1 MKNTLHLLIVCFF
14 FAVSE
19 GISQVNLVPNPSFE
33 EYNTCPEFG
42 NQLIESVNLWKSPNT
57 NSPDYFNSCVT
68 VQNGHS
74 IPQNV
79 YGFQEARTGD
89 AYAGIR
95 SMAGADGNNIREYIQ
110 IELTEILIQNN
121 TYKIDFFVSLADNS
135 MYSCN
140 DIGVFLSQNDVFQNN
155 DLNMNYNPQVIN
167 NTIENKLNDKTDWIK
182 ISLNYLASGNERFI
196 TIGNF
201 KSNDLSDTTHLN
213 DGTTYNTSYHYI
225 DDVSIILNAENSL
238 NEVKY
243 NKLKVFPNP
252 VFDNLVIE
260 VENILFDEIK
270 FFNCVGTEMK
280 INLKIEDLN
289 NGNKMLNLNYL
300 TKGVYFLKFIYGN
313 EIITKK
319 IIKS

>member
-1 MKNTLHLLIVCFF
+1 MKKFISSFLLCF
-14 FAVSE
+14 ALLE
-19 GISQVNLVPNPSFE
+19 GYGQVNLVPNPSFE
-33 EYNTCPEFG
+33 DYNTCPEFG

-110 IELTEILIQNN
+110 IELSETLIQNN
-121 TYKIDFFVSLADNS
+121 TYKIEFFVSLADNS

-140 DIGVFLSQNDVFQNN
+140 DIGVFLSQNNVFQNN
-155 DLNMNYNPQVIN
+155 DLNMNYNPQVFN
-167 NTIENKLNDKTDWIK
+167 NGIENKLNDKNNWIK
-182 ISLNYLASGNERFI
+182 VSLNHLAIGNERFI

-201 KSNDLSDTTHLN
+201 KPNDLSDTTHLN

-225 DDVSIILNAENSL
+225 DDVSIILDAANSL
-238 NEVKY
+238 DEVKN
-243 NKLKVFPNP
+243 NKLKIFPNP

-260 VENILFDEIK
+260 VENLQFNEIK
-270 FFNCVGTEMK
+270 FFNYNGTEVQ
-280 INLKIEDLN
+280 INLNVEDLN
-289 NGNKMLNLNYL
+289 NGSKILNLNHL
-300 TKGVYFLKFIYGN
+300 KKGVYFLKFVYGN